1 MILTG
6 FMLVFCLHGFA
17 AGPIGPLKVGDR
29 VPDAFWSVSYK
40 YFKRGK
46 VFTQNL
52 SAYRGKLLIIDFW
65 ATSCVPCLR
74 DMPGQLEVI
83 KRTGQNVGL
92 VRATYVK
99 EEHIRKFYTSPSN
112 LIGTGFE
119 SIISDTLLL
128 KIFPH
133 SLIPHLVWIGADG
146 FIKAFT
152 DGEAFNQEKI
162 NRALQHSFVEN
173 QKQDLAVNVPLY
185 MDKIPVN
192 MVSVNM
198 LFKGHVDG
206 LGSGNEYRTLGD
218 KTGYLVK
225 NLPLRWLYT
234 SVAMKKF
241 AWFGNHRMV
250 TNFGDDETFN
260 SYQLKKENQWTID
273 FWLPTRDSLRL
284 FSRMFDYLNENSGYR
299 AEAKKLD
306 TKCLVLSY
314 SPRANGTELLSHGG
328 NTVNRLFRADG
339 KLVNAP
345 VKYLLNRILDQR
357 FIALPV
363 VDETGITANIDLVIP
378 KCENLEALNTTL
390 SVYGLVLTEA
400 VRELDMLVISR
411 N

>member
-1 MILTG
+1 
-6 FMLVFCLHGFA
+6 MLIFYLSIYA
-17 AGPIGPLKVGDR
+17 AGPIGVLKVGDR

-40 YFKRGK
+40 YFKGGK

-52 SAYRGKLLIIDFW
+52 SGYRGKLLVIDFW

-99 EEHIRKFYTSPSN
+99 EEHIRKFYASPSN

-119 SIISDTLLL
+119 SIISDTVLL

-146 FIKAFT
+146 FVKAFT

-162 NRALQHSFVEN
+162 GLALKHSFIET
-173 QKQDLAVNVPLY
+173 QKQDLTVNVPLY
-185 MDKIPVN
+185 MEKIPAN
-192 MVSVNM
+192 MVSINM
-198 LFKGHVDG
+198 LFKGHVNG

-241 AWFGNHRMV
+241 TWFGNHRMV

-273 FWLPTRDSLRL
+273 FWLPTRDSLHL
-284 FSRMFDYLNENSGYR
+284 FSRMFDYLNANSGYR
-299 AEAKKLD
+299 AEAKKLN

-314 SPRANGTELLSHGG
+314 SPKANGIELLSHGG
-328 NTVNRLFRADG
+328 SMINRLFRADG

-345 VKYLLNRILDQR
+345 VKYLLNRILDQK
-357 FIALPV
+357 FISLPV

-378 KCENLEALNTTL
+378 KCENLEALNAAL
-390 SVYGLVLTEA
+390 AVYGLVLTPS